1 MGPTY
6 FASRSWLARR
16 RSLGHSAP
24 PRAAV
29 GAAQVGG
36 QDDGLGTFLQDLRE
50 VGGVSGREVGVEI
63 WREVGLEMKQME
75 EKGAVEWQ
83 LLQE

>member
-1 MGPTY
+1 M
-6 FASRSWLARR
+6 
-16 RSLGHSAP
+16 
-24 PRAAV
+24 
-29 GAAQVGG
+29 GG